1 MANSFNV
8 IDVYALVNEAYR
20 QATGRN
26 DITAVDTTTFVSAGQ
41 VLSSTQ
47 SAKET
52 TLNVLTQM
60 VTRTIFSVR
69 PTSEKLS
76 IMTADEERWGGI
88 VRKITPL
95 ALEAEKSE
103 NFNTDIDSD
112 QLVDGNSVDM
122 YKIRK
127 QPVIQLNFFGS
138 KTLQT
143 HRTRW
148 MHQLDAA
155 FTNEREFAQFMSM
168 LMVEFYNDIKRL
180 NDAKTRLV
188 INNAIGASYLNG
200 CYTDLANEY
209 NLENGTAYTRDEL
222 LSEAHLESFM
232 KFVVSFVKTLSD
244 NMEDASE
251 LYHVNVLGES
261 IIRETSKVFQ
271 RMLIFKPFMTKSEA
285 VVMPTIF
292 NPDKLSLGQYDT
304 VNFWQSKKSA
314 SAVKV
319 KPVYID
325 PTTAESQDAE
335 AAVELDYVL
344 GIIYDVEFMGV
355 YPKFTNVSTTPL
367 NSAGLYWNDYVHWLF
382 NNWMDETENHHLLII
397 GAGGEPTQP
406 SEPSEPTTTTVNMSI
421 NRGKVTK
428 QNVGK

>member
-1 MANSFNV
+1 
-8 IDVYALVNEAYR
+8 
-20 QATGRN
+20 
-26 DITAVDTTTFVSAGQ
+26 
-41 VLSSTQ
+41 
-47 SAKET
+47 
-52 TLNVLTQM
+52 
-60 VTRTIFSVR
+60 
-69 PTSEKLS
+69 
-76 IMTADEERWGGI
+76 
-88 VRKITPL
+88 
-95 ALEAEKSE
+95 
-103 NFNTDIDSD
+103 
-112 QLVDGNSVDM
+112 M

-148 MHQLDAA
+148 MTQLDAA
-155 FTNEREFAQFMSM
+155 FSNEREFAQFMSM

-209 NLENGTAYTRDEL
+209 NLENGTALTRAQL
-222 LSEAHLESFM
+222 LSETYLESFM
-232 KFVVSFVKTLSD
+232 KFVVAYIKTLSD

-251 LYHVNVLGES
+251 MYHVNVLGEH
-261 IIRETSKVFQ
+261 IIRETGKQFQ
-271 RMLIFKPFMTKSEA
+271 RMLIYKPFITKSEA
-285 VVMPTIF
+285 IVMPTIF
-292 NPDKLSLGQYDT
+292 NPDKLNLGQYDT
-304 VNFWQSKKSA
+304 VNFWQAKKTA
-314 SAVKV
+314 EKVKV

-325 PTTAESQDAE
+325 PTTAESKDAS

-397 GAGGEPTQP
+397 GSGGSPTP
-406 SEPSEPTTTTVNMSI
+406 HPTPTADTKGVLKGTVSRQVGSKI
-421 NRGKVTK
+421 EKVK
-428 QNVGK
+428 E